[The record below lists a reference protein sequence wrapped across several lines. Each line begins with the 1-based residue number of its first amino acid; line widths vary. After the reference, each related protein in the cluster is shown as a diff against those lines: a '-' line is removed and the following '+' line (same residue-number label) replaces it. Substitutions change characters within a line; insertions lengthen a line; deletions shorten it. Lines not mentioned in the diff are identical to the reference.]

1 MFDCLID
8 WLSEVNWGLTRLDSR
23 CYNTNLS
30 LLSMNGKNQ
39 TTFSIDKVELKWLW
53 KLEVIVGGLSWFYYQ
68 VADIDVLQYKFLHI
82 EYN

>member
-1 MFDCLID
+1 
-8 WLSEVNWGLTRLDSR
+8 
-23 CYNTNLS
+23 
-30 LLSMNGKNQ
+30 MNGKNQ